1 MNCPACGAPRS
12 EPHRCGLTWL
22 ALSQVSERVPW
33 PLHDR
38 KVRIGWSPADIVIWF
53 VTLPLGGALGA
64 FAAVLSL
71 DELLHGTQW
80 LSRAIALGGLALGSL
95 VAWGWVRGALRLV
108 LNLFAPEFVEV
119 KGGTTTVKLRAD
131 WRSTRVRFDAES
143 IVEACLSPGQGN
155 QASVWLTQRDGVSL
169 LVASREVSEA
179 RSLLIRL
186 THDQKDASVISAG
199 SPS

>member
-1 MNCPACGAPRS
+1 M
-12 EPHRCGLTWL
+12 WI
-22 ALSQVSERVPW
+22 ALQQVIERVPW
-33 PLHDR
+33 ALHDR
-38 KVRIGWSPADIVIWF
+38 KVRIGWSPADIVSWF

-95 VAWGWVRGALRLV
+95 VAWGWLRGALRLV

-119 KGGTTTVKLRAD
+119 KDGATFVRLRPD
-131 WRSTRVRFDAES
+131 WRSTSVRFDAEA

-186 THDQKDASVISAG
+186 THDQNDARLISAG
-199 SPS
+199 